1 MVIASSAWT
10 ILAIGNWLDLLR
22 AIKKKIRIRL
32 VLHIES
38 NARVALVG
46 LAKTQRIP
54 S

>member
-1 MVIASSAWT
+1 MVIANSAWT
-10 ILAIGNWLDLLR
+10 ILAIENWLDLLR
-22 AIKKKIRIRL
+22 AIKNIRIRL